1 MAHVQITGID
11 DLKAAL
17 AAVGRD
23 APKAMRAAARQV
35 ARIAAREAKSAA
47 PVRTGALRKSIG
59 QRETKGGVFYAGVR
73 KGAFG
78 RTRTGRPKQ
87 PSKYAYVVEKK
98 RKFFSSAVERVSAIA
113 PAEYLR
119 ALRDALAKIMRRTAH
134 G

>member
-1 MAHVQITGID
+1 MNVQIIGVD

-35 ARIAAREAKSAA
+35 ARIAAREAKALA
-47 PVRTGALRKSIG
+47 PVQTGALRKSIG
-59 QRETKGGVFYAGVR
+59 QRETRGGVFYAGVR
-73 KGAFG
+73 KGVFG
-78 RTRTGRPKQ
+78 RTRTGRPKE
-87 PSKYAYVVEKK
+87 PAKYAYVVERKK
-98 RKFFSSAVERVSAIA
+98 KFFSSAVERVSAIA

-119 ALRDALAKIMRRTAH
+119 ALRDALAKMRRTAH

>member
-1 MAHVQITGID
+1 MTDVRITGVD

-35 ARIAAREAKSAA
+35 ARIAAREAKGLA

-78 RTRTGRPKQ
+78 RTRTGRPKE
-87 PSKYAYVVEKK
+87 PAKYAYIVERKK
-98 RKFFSSAVERVSAIA
+98 KFFSNALDRARAEAVARYVQAIRDFIA
-113 PAEYLR
+113 KTLR
-119 ALRDALAKIMRRTAH
+119 RK
-134 G
+134 GNG

>member
-1 MAHVQITGID
+1 MTDVRITGVD
-11 DLKAAL
+11 DLKRAL

-35 ARIAAREAKSAA
+35 ARVAAREAKGLA

-78 RTRTGRPKQ
+78 RTRTGRPKE
-87 PSKYAYVVEKK
+87 PAKYAYIVERKK
-98 RKFFSSAVERVSAIA
+98 KFFSSAVERVSAIA

>member
-1 MAHVQITGID
+1 MNVQIIGVD

-35 ARIAAREAKSAA
+35 ARIAAREAKALA

-59 QRETKGGVFYAGVR
+59 QRETRGGVFYAGVR
-73 KGAFG
+73 KGVFG
-78 RTRTGRPKQ
+78 RTRTGRPKE
-87 PSKYAYVVEKK
+87 PAKYAYVVERKK
-98 RKFFSSAVERVSAIA
+98 KFFSSAVERVSAIA

-119 ALRDALAKIMRRTAH
+119 ALRDALAKMRRTAH

>member
-1 MAHVQITGID
+1 MNVQIIGVD

-35 ARIAAREAKSAA
+35 ARIAAREAKALA

-59 QRETKGGVFYAGVR
+59 QRETRGGVFYAGVR
-73 KGAFG
+73 KGVFG
-78 RTRTGRPKQ
+78 RTRTGRPKE
-87 PSKYAYVVEKK
+87 PAKYAYVVEKK

-119 ALRDALAKIMRRTAH
+119 ALRDALAKVRRVAH